1 MGLGDFHPLSDLEK
15 LLGSFMLLAGVLM
28 MSIVLSELRFMIK
41 NIDSLNGEI
50 ESKDELE
57 QFLILLEMFNYG
69 K

>member
-1 MGLGDFHPLSDLEK
+1 MGLGDLHPLSDLEK